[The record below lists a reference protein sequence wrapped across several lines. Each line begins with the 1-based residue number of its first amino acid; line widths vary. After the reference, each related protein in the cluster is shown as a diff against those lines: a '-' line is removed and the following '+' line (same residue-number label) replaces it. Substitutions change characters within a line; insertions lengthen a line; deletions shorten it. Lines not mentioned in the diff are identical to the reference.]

1 MLILKDI
8 ARLHREKNKMIII
21 NLILKRSDSGP
32 AVYQTENTA
41 TEIHQG
47 N

>member
-8 ARLHREKNKMIII
+8 ARLHREKNKIII
-21 NLILKRSDSGP
+21 CNLILKRSDSGLV
-32 AVYQTENTA
+32 VYQTKNTE
-41 TEIHQG
+41 TEIQQG